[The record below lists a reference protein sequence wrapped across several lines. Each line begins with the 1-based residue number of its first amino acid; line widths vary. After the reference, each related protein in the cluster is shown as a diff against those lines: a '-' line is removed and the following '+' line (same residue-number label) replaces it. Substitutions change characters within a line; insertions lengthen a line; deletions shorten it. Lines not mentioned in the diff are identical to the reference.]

1 LASQSDTY
9 LHISGKSYIYALRE
23 ESVRLLY
30 NHIVMKKL
38 TISLLV
44 VSSVLVFSVTPS
56 FCQTGNKSKS
66 DSAAKVTGMV
76 LAQTQP
82 EFPGGPDSLK
92 MFLTRNMVY
101 PEASRVARK
110 QGHVFIGY
118 KVDRTGAIKD
128 PYILYSVTDD
138 IDAEA
143 LRLVRLMPAWNPA
156 TVAGKPV
163 DKNYVLE
170 IAFVIPGSR
179 K

>member
-1 LASQSDTY
+1 MTCLKII
-9 LHISGKSYIYALRE
+9 HKSCLEI
-23 ESVRLLY
+23 
-30 NHIVMKKL
+30 
-38 TISLLV
+38 
-44 VSSVLVFSVTPS
+44 
-56 FCQTGNKSKS
+56 
-66 DSAAKVTGMV
+66 
-76 LAQTQP
+76 TQP
-82 EFPGGPDSLK
+82 EFPGGADSLK

-110 QGHVFIGY
+110 QGHVFVGY
-118 KVDRTGAIKD
+118 KVDRTGAVKD
-128 PYILYSVTDD
+128 PYVLSSVNEE

-143 LRLVRLMPAWNPA
+143 LRFVKIMPAWIPA

>member
-1 LASQSDTY
+1 
-9 LHISGKSYIYALRE
+9 
-23 ESVRLLY
+23 
-30 NHIVMKKL
+30 MKKHAL
-38 TISLLV
+38 LPVLILPALV
-44 VSSVLVFSVTPS
+44 VLGGNDVIA
-56 FCQTGNKSKS
+56 QTNAPVKT
-66 DSAAKVTGMV
+66 DSTVKGQKVAGMV
-76 LAQTQP
+76 LTQTQP
-82 EFPGGPDSLK
+82 EFPGGSDSLK

-110 QGHVFIGY
+110 QGHVFVGY
-118 KVDRTGAIKD
+118 KVDRAGAIKD
-128 PYILYSVTDD
+128 PYILSSVAED

-143 LRLVRLMPAWNPA
+143 LRLVKMMPAWIPA

>member
-1 LASQSDTY
+1 
-9 LHISGKSYIYALRE
+9 
-23 ESVRLLY
+23 
-30 NHIVMKKL
+30 MKKHPFL
-38 TISLLV
+38 LILSLPAFVLLRGDAAFSQA
-44 VSSVLVFSVTPS
+44 SSSAKPDST
-56 FCQTGNKSKS
+56 SKGQ
-66 DSAAKVTGMV
+66 KVAGMV
-76 LAQTQP
+76 LTQTQP
-82 EFPGGPDSLK
+82 EFPGGADSLK

-110 QGHVFIGY
+110 QGHVFVGY

-128 PYILYSVTDD
+128 PYILSSVADD

-143 LRLVRLMPAWNPA
+143 LRLVKMMPSWIPA

>member
-1 LASQSDTY
+1 MKKHALLPLLLLPVLFGGVNDTYAQSKTTSQSD
-9 LHISGKSYIYALRE
+9 SAVKAP
-23 ESVRLLY
+23 
-30 NHIVMKKL
+30 K
-38 TISLLV
+38 
-44 VSSVLVFSVTPS
+44 VS
-56 FCQTGNKSKS
+56 
-66 DSAAKVTGMV
+66 GMV
-76 LAQTQP
+76 LTQTQP
-82 EFPGGPDSLK
+82 EFPGGADSLK

-110 QGHVFIGY
+110 QGHVFVGY
-118 KVDRTGAIKD
+118 KVDRTGTVKD
-128 PYILYSVTDD
+128 PYILYSVNEE

-143 LRLVRLMPAWNPA
+143 LRLVKLMPAWIPA